1 MQSRT
6 APIVGSTPPSN
17 PLDGDLWY
25 NTATDW
31 RMLMAWDAIR
41 SKWLSVHRTLWAWG
55 HDWTDGARLRG
66 FGINIEGA
74 NAGVLVPRNACI
86 VRGSARARTG
96 GLTKGFNVLTNGV
109 ATHTFSLT
117 NLKWID
123 NALDWDLNEG
133 DDVWVDS
140 QATGAASIDIAV
152 ALWVAW
158 RWMP

>member
-1 MQSRT
+1 
-6 APIVGSTPPSN
+6 
-17 PLDGDLWY
+17 
-25 NTATDW
+25 
-31 RMLMAWDAIR
+31 
-41 SKWLSVHRTLWAWG
+41 
-55 HDWTDGARLRG
+55 
-66 FGINIEGA
+66 
-74 NAGVLVPRNACI
+74 
-86 VRGSARARTG
+86 
-96 GLTKGFNVLTNGV
+96 VLTNGV